1 MSRESILGGL
11 IVGLVVLIVS
21 AACGPAN
28 TTTSMLTG
36 KPNEYRYEDGVR
48 CYASQSNSISCVVV
62 K

>member
-1 MSRESILGGL
+1 MRSFTSGML
-11 IVGLVVLIVS
+11 VGMALLLSGI
-21 AACGPAN
+21 ACGPVN
-28 TTTSMLTG
+28 TTTSVLSG